1 MHKKDPT
8 PIEAI
13 DFESLHN
20 QTEVDSE
27 LTQTATRKLS
37 TAWLT
42 FVILILCGIAV
53 FLFLPKYVSKHKISA
68 PLSVETP
75 IHSPPSPKAPEP
87 IQEAK
92 PSISAEERDELRLQ
106 AEKLLLQI
114 IKQQESLQAQGIT
127 KWAADEFVQA
137 TALGMT
143 GDEYYRKKL
152 YLEAIDTYEQ
162 AINALDHIEQQ
173 LVPTLAKHLQQG
185 ELALTQGDRETAV
198 HHFELAKSIDVKNIQ
213 ALNGLKRAET
223 LQQLFALLEKGGIF
237 EAVNRLEDAKLSYQ
251 QAVELDSLSQ
261 EAKAALTRVTHRLT
275 NIKFSRLIANG
286 FSLLEARQFE
296 DARRAFITA
305 RKLIPSSNKPNQG
318 IAKIEQAIRSEK
330 ISALTAEAQHF
341 EGNEDWGFAAQ
352 SYQQILDLASNSA
365 LAIDGVARNQQRAT
379 LLTKL
384 DDHLARKERLSSV
397 QISNQV
403 EVLLQEI
410 ASLDNPGNNI
420 IQRATKLEGL
430 LKLSKQPVSIL
441 LQSDNQTDVVI
452 FKVGKFGQFE
462 NKKIELKP
470 GKYTIVG
477 SRAGFRDVR
486 KILTVAAEMDSNSIS
501 IRCEEPI

>member
-27 LTQTATRKLS
+27 LKQTATRKLS
-37 TAWLT
+37 TAWLA

-152 YLEAIDTYEQ
+152 YLEAIDT
-162 AINALDHIEQQ
+162 
-173 LVPTLAKHLQQG
+173 
-185 ELALTQGDRETAV
+185 
-198 HHFELAKSIDVKNIQ
+198 
-213 ALNGLKRAET
+213 
-223 LQQLFALLEKGGIF
+223 
-237 EAVNRLEDAKLSYQ
+237 
-251 QAVELDSLSQ
+251 
-261 EAKAALTRVTHRLT
+261 
-275 NIKFSRLIANG
+275 
-286 FSLLEARQFE
+286 
-296 DARRAFITA
+296 
-305 RKLIPSSNKPNQG
+305 
-318 IAKIEQAIRSEK
+318 
-330 ISALTAEAQHF
+330 
-341 EGNEDWGFAAQ
+341 
-352 SYQQILDLASNSA
+352 
-365 LAIDGVARNQQRAT
+365 
-379 LLTKL
+379 
-384 DDHLARKERLSSV
+384 
-397 QISNQV
+397 
-403 EVLLQEI
+403 
-410 ASLDNPGNNI
+410 
-420 IQRATKLEGL
+420 
-430 LKLSKQPVSIL
+430 
-441 LQSDNQTDVVI
+441 
-452 FKVGKFGQFE
+452 
-462 NKKIELKP
+462 
-470 GKYTIVG
+470 
-477 SRAGFRDVR
+477 
-486 KILTVAAEMDSNSIS
+486 
-501 IRCEEPI
+501 